1 MSEAFNLKL
10 ARHIPANPSVCQ
22 EPPGHLR
29 KLEMFIPVSGK
40 RPRISYFQ
48 QVASPYKF
56 LGSKRFSASPV
67 PAFKLP
73 MSVGGEMAFSERVS
87 R

>member
-1 MSEAFNLKL
+1 ML
-10 ARHIPANPSVCQ
+10 ARHIPASPSVCQ

-48 QVASPYKF
+48 QVAGSKASPYKF
-56 LGSKRFSASPV
+56 LENKRFSASPV
-67 PAFKLP
+67 PAFKHP

-87 R
+87 W